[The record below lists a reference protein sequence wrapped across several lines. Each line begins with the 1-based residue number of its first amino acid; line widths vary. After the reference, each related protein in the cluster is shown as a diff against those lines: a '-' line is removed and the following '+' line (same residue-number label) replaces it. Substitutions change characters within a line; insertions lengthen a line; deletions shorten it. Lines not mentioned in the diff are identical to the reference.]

1 MKSSE
6 TQIPVPSLSSD
17 LSTNTC
23 LKCGATSEQVLNI
36 ETQKRVG
43 WYCLKCEYFQ
53 KAILRE
59 TVIHK
64 VTKVHI

>member
-1 MKSSE
+1 MKSLE

-17 LSTNTC
+17 LRTTNC
-23 LKCGATSEQVLNI
+23 LNCGATSEQVLNM
-36 ETQKRVG
+36 ETRKRVG
-43 WYCLKCEYFQ
+43 WYCLNCYYFEQ
-53 KAILRE
+53 AILRE